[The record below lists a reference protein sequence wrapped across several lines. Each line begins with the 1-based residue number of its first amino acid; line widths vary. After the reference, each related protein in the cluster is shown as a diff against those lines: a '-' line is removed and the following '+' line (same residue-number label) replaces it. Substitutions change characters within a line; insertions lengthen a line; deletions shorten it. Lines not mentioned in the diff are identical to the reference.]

1 LAAQSDPRFFPGA
14 WNAARQD
21 RRPAVPFQAI
31 SNLDGFFPTRSASY
45 ANSFADIF

>member
-1 LAAQSDPRFFPGA
+1 MECGAPGSTA
-14 WNAARQD
+14 CCT
-21 RRPAVPFQAI
+21 FQAI